1 MCKSWTVESPKM
13 RAKFE
18 WKNDLLFFFFCLLK
32 IFSWFTKTRKP
43 RKKNTKD
50 ISSYNENKSPQSANF
65 AHMVRFTTQLAIVV
79 LGKKVYRFSTAIAS
93 YFARDGLRVRYP
105 QMTHG
110 KRVIIFSV
118 SDNRPSLLPQ
128 NVYTAVLGT
137 LSYEYCSSPTA
148 AWQTQMEQA
157 LPCFLTQSIPGQ

>member
-1 MCKSWTVESPKM
+1 MTFYS
-13 RAKFE
+13 FFL
-18 WKNDLLFFFFCLLK
+18 LLFFTLYMEIFIVK

-43 RKKNTKD
+43 RKKKTRKIFHLTTK
-50 ISSYNENKSPQSANF
+50 INHHSQQILLTWYVSQRS
-65 AHMVRFTTQLAIVV
+65 LAIVV
-79 LGKKVYRFSTAIAS
+79 SGKKVYRFSTAIAS

-105 QMTHG
+105 QMTHR

-128 NVYTAVLGT
+128 NVYTAFLGT

-148 AWQTQMEQA
+148 AW
-157 LPCFLTQSIPGQ
+157 